1 MYAMNN
7 REKCNLCGLAVF
19 FALLAVAARG
29 ANVSSLEADGFL
41 DNGEIPSLRISTEEG
56 LAIPYAGE
64 WMGGRCELF
73 VDGVSV
79 GTSYSAQSLHTI
91 SGDGDALK
99 TYRLTLESESGSIT
113 KFVTFVPSSDFCSAM
128 HTLESDKTNID
139 ARPAGT
145 VRRLNIAKTMP
156 IAWSSLWSQSAD
168 MAKVEIR
175 NGYSATGD
183 GLGILAESD
192 VPAEGVCVF
201 SPRVAGLTPGQY
213 TLTHFDGVETL
224 FAYVNITGTG
234 LLMIVR

>member
-1 MYAMNN
+1 MNN
-7 REKCNLCGLAVF
+7 REKCNLCGLAVI

-29 ANVSSLEADGFL
+29 ANVSSLETDGFL
-41 DNGEIPSLRISTEEG
+41 DNGEIPSLRIATEEG
-56 LAIPYAGE
+56 VAIPYAGE

-79 GTSYSAQSLHTI
+79 GSSDSAPSLHTI

-113 KFVTFVPSSDFCSAM
+113 KFVTFVPSPDFCSAM
-128 HTLESDKTNID
+128 HTLESDEANID
-139 ARPAGT
+139 ARPVGT

-156 IAWSSLWSQSAD
+156 LSWSSLWSQGAD
-168 MAKVEIR
+168 MAKVEICQ
-175 NGYSATGD
+175 GYSTTGD
-183 GLGILAESD
+183 SLGTLIEKGAS
-192 VPAEGVCVF
+192 VEGVCAF
-201 SPRVAGLTPGQY
+201 SPRSAGLTPGQY